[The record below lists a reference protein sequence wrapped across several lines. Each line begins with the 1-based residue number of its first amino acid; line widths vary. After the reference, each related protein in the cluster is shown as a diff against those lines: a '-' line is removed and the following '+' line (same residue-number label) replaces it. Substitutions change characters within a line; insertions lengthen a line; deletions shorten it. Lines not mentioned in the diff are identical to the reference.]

1 LQSVWADIDHTILSS
16 DTCINELL
24 MWETGWVDVD
34 MGEWMVLNLTR
45 VNMLEST
52 NFLAGGVGLNFSKL
66 PSKVHIN
73 APLGTFFKCDLVGIW
88 EFVDPFVWGPVC
100 DSSGLA

>member
-1 LQSVWADIDHTILSS
+1 MRHTVW
-16 DTCINELL
+16 IN
-24 MWETGWVDVD
+24 VH
-34 MGEWMVLNLTR
+34 MGEWMILNGTR

-66 PSKVHIN
+66 PSKVYIN

-88 EFVDPFVWGPVC
+88 EFVDIFVWGPVC